1 MCEECRRETTPWK
14 TLDEH
19 VIYLLSD
26 RNFVRPGKMRTS
38 QRGRRWKTDAK
49 IGTIS
54 LLFPRSKLL
63 FHISYRKVIDFI
75 LSKIFRSCKMLRISI
90 YASRRY
96 LYFEYL
102 SLLWNWLVA
111 EGLET
116 VRSFTYLLVL
126 PNSRYFW
133 KYIIFISDYLILHM
147 YSNIIFFNG
156 HSIVYWPLK

>member
-38 QRGRRWKTDAK
+38 QRGRQWKTDAK

-54 LLFPRSKLL
+54 LLFRRSKLL

-75 LSKIFRSCKMLRISI
+75 LSKIFCSCKMFRISI
-90 YASRRY
+90 YALRRY
-96 LYFEYL
+96 RYFEYL
-102 SLLWNWLVA
+102 NLLWSWLVA

-116 VRSFTYLLVL
+116 IRFFSYLLVL
-126 PNSRYFW
+126 LKSRYFW
-133 KYIIFISDYLILHM
+133 KYITFIWDYLILHM
-147 YSNIIFFNG
+147 YFNIISFNG
-156 HSIVYWPLK
+156 YSIVYCLLK